1 MRGHTMHRILR
12 GMRMS
17 QKAAVIGSKIRGYI
31 LENLLFSSNPSDL
44 DDGASLLELGIIDS
58 TGVLEIV
65 MFLESEFGLAIKAS
79 DMLPENFDSV
89 HNMVRFVQRLQ
100 GGGT

>member
-1 MRGHTMHRILR
+1 MPGHASCTEVRGI
-12 GMRMS
+12 RMS
-17 QKAAVIGSKIRGYI
+17 QQAAQIESRIRGYI

-44 DDGASLLELGIIDS
+44 ANGASLLEQGIIDS

-65 MFLESEFGLAIKAS
+65 MFLEGEFGLSIKAS

-89 HNMVRFVQRLQ
+89 DNMVRLVLRLQ
-100 GGGT
+100 GGT